1 MIKQLVPQE
10 ACLACQGC
18 CRFAQE
24 DSAWVPSLLNEE
36 IEHFLNQG
44 FIAAVINPHKK
55 LKIVPF
61 PKQKVYL
68 CPLFDYENNKCK
80 VYDSRPLECRLYPF
94 LICAK
99 DGFGAPDT
107 NVADAGVGRTR
118 KIYLA
123 ADYNCPFLKEKQMTG
138 EFKEYTQYLVS
149 LLQNPPYAELLRNNP
164 HIMQSYAEASEIQEL
179 SL

>member
-1 MIKQLVPQE
+1 MIKQFVPQQ

-24 DSAWVPSLLNEE
+24 DSSWVPALLNEE

-44 FIAAVINPHKK
+44 FTAAIINPHKK

-68 CPLFDYENNKCK
+68 CPLFNYEENKCK
-80 VYDSRPLECRLYPF
+80 VYDSRPLECQLYPF

-99 DGFGAPDT
+99 EDSGGPEANT
-107 NVADAGVGRTR
+107 VDAGRGRMR

-123 ADYNCPFLKEKQMTG
+123 ADSNCPFLKEKNKTK

-149 LLQNPPYAELLRNNP
+149 LLQNPPYAGLLKNNP
-164 HIMQSYAEASEIQEL
+164 HIMQSYTEISEIQEL